1 LHEPTA
7 SPEAPVLRICLT
19 LSPRGRLRGF
29 RAEGHAGARA
39 AGSNTACAAATSLLR
54 TAGTLCAEHGLV
66 EAGGAPEPGMMRMR
80 LGPAGEPDEAWLR
93 GVADFLLR
101 GLTDLARE
109 FPREILVRTEQTE
122 V

>member
-1 LHEPTA
+1 L
-7 SPEAPVLRICLT
+7 
-19 LSPRGRLRGF
+19 
-29 RAEGHAGARA
+29 
-39 AGSNTACAAATSLLR
+39 LLR
-54 TAGTLCAEHGLV
+54 TAGSLCAERGLV
-66 EAGGAPEPGMMRMR
+66 EAGGAPEPGIMSMR
-80 LGPAGEPDEAWLR
+80 LATARDRDEAWLR

>member
-1 LHEPTA
+1 M
-7 SPEAPVLRICLT
+7 APVLRIRLA
-19 LSPRGRLRGF
+19 LSPRGELRGF
-29 RAEGHAGARA
+29 EAEGHAGALA

-54 TAGTLCAEHGLV
+54 TAGTLCAERGLV
-66 EAGGAPEPGMMRMR
+66 QAGGAPEPGLMRMR
-80 LGPAGEPDEAWLR
+80 LAAAVDRDEAWLR